1 MSDNFLFGGDGSDDD
16 RDPPITAA
24 DLKRQQRSKHNKT

>member
-1 MSDNFLFGGDGSDDD
+1 MSDNFLFGEGSEEDD

-24 DLKRQQRSKHNKT
+24 DLKK